1 MFRLTPPRFW
11 YDQTRPDQR
20 LLASVFSPLA
30 GLWRAATKL
39 RWHLATPYKPSVPV
53 ICIGNITGG
62 GTGKTPTAISLVQA
76 LQASKLSQRPF
87 FLTRG
92 FGGTLKG
99 PLLVDATRYGFGD
112 VGDEALL
119 LAAFAP
125 TIVAQDRVA
134 GIQYATQ
141 HGADCIIVDD
151 GFQNPSFLKT
161 ASIIVIDGAVGIG
174 NGRCMPA
181 GPCRETLRDAIARA
195 TAILLVGEDK
205 TALRP
210 QLAALPVFAGH
221 FKAAPANDDQNYV
234 AFAGIGRPEKF
245 FQTLRDS
252 GHNLVDTVAFPD
264 HYAYTGSDIQR
275 LQQLAARQHA
285 KLITTQKD
293 HVRLPPNTGVESLPV
308 SLRIDGIPEL
318 MTLLRTR
325 LAAA

>member
-11 YDQTRPDQR
+11 YDQTSPDQR
-20 LLASVFSPLA
+20 LLAFALSPLSA
-30 GLWRAATKL
+30 LWRAVTRL
-39 RWHLATPYKPSVPV
+39 RWRLATPYQPSVPV

-62 GTGKTPTAISLVQA
+62 GTGKTPTAISLMQA
-76 LQASKLSQRPF
+76 LQASQLSLRPF

-92 FGGTLKG
+92 FGGALKG
-99 PLLVDATRYGFGD
+99 PVRVDTTRHGFKD

-119 LAAFAP
+119 LTAFAP
-125 TIVAQDRVA
+125 TIVAHDRVA
-134 GIQYATQ
+134 GIKYATQ

-195 TAILLVGEDK
+195 TAIMLVGPDS
-205 TALRP
+205 TGLRP
-210 QLAALPVFAGH
+210 RLLALPVFAAH
-221 FKAAPANDDQNYV
+221 FKAAPDDGAKPYV
-234 AFAGIGRPEKF
+234 AFAGIGRPDKF
-245 FQTLRDS
+245 FQTLNDS
-252 GHNLVDTVAFPD
+252 GHNVVDTVTFPD
-264 HYAYTGSDIQR
+264 HYAYTARDIDR

-308 SLRIDGIPEL
+308 SLRIDGMPEL
-318 MTLLRTR
+318 ITLLRTK